1 MSAATSALPRL
12 PPLRSALARLRGYI
26 DRNRLYYAVWLV
38 ATVGYT
44 IGFVAFPVLVGR
56 AVASV
61 VEGEPAA
68 ETARKLLWML
78 GVVVTTAGLRF
89 FTRTLVFNAAREIE
103 YEVRNDLFAQ
113 LQRLPQSF
121 YFRWRTGDVMSR
133 CVNDVNA
140 LRLMLGVGVL
150 NIVQTPLLYL
160 GSFCAMAYMD
170 WRLALL
176 VLVPYPAFIWMARG
190 MGRAIHHWSLRTQ
203 EGLADASNELQES
216 ISGVAVVKAYAME
229 GVMAE
234 RFAGANEALLRSQ
247 LALARAN
254 ALMPATVQM
263 LPAMAMWIVLVFGG
277 PAMTRGSM
285 TVGEFFTFAMY
296 VYSLTF
302 PTVIMGWVVALVQRG
317 TAAMRRLDELLSEEP
332 AIADRPDAA
341 PVTELRGEIEF
352 RNLTFTYPGSQR
364 EPALRQI
371 DLRVPAGTTLGIV
384 GPVGSGKSTLA
395 SVIPRLYEV
404 EDGELFID
412 GIDVNRMP
420 LRTLRSNIAMVP
432 QDSFLFSMS
441 LADNIAFGV
450 ENANRER
457 VAEAAERA
465 QLAKDVEDLPQGYDT
480 VVGERGVML
489 SGGQRQRT
497 ALARALA
504 LRPRILILDD
514 TLSSVDAE
522 TEKAIQREL
531 DQVFAGRTVVVVSHR
546 VSAVRSADL
555 IVVLDEG
562 RIIERGTHAQLV
574 AGGGLYSRLA
584 SEQALRDDLES
595 PVDAVGGRA

>member
-1 MSAATSALPRL
+1 M
-12 PPLRSALARLRGYI
+12 
-26 DRNRLYYAVWLV
+26 
-38 ATVGYT
+38 
-44 IGFVAFPVLVGR
+44 
-56 AVASV
+56 
-61 VEGEPAA
+61 
-68 ETARKLLWML
+68 
-78 GVVVTTAGLRF
+78 
-89 FTRTLVFNAAREIE
+89 
-103 YEVRNDLFAQ
+103 RNDLFAQ

-121 YFRWRTGDVMSR
+121 YIRWRTGDIMSR

-150 NIVQTPLLYL
+150 NVVQTPLLYL
-160 GSFCAMAYMD
+160 GSFCVMAFLN

-176 VLVPYPAFIWMARG
+176 VLVPYPVFIWMARG
-190 MGRAIHHWSLRTQ
+190 LGRSIHHWSLRTQ
-203 EGLADASNELQES
+203 EGLAEASNQLQES
-216 ISGVAVVKAYAME
+216 ISGIAVVKAYAME
-229 GVMAE
+229 AVVAE
-234 RFAGANEALLRSQ
+234 RFARANEALLRRQ

-317 TAAMRRLDELLSEEP
+317 TAAMQRLNELLSEDP
-332 AIADRPDAA
+332 AIADRPDVV
-341 PVTELRGEIEF
+341 PVADLRGEIEF
-352 RNLTFTYPGSQR
+352 KNLTFTYPGSNR
-364 EPALRQI
+364 APALYQI
-371 DLRVPAGTTLGIV
+371 DLRIPAGTTLGIV
-384 GPVGSGKSTLA
+384 GPVGSGKSTLS

-404 EDGELFID
+404 EDGQLFID

-441 LADNIAFGV
+441 LADNIVFGV
-450 ENANRER
+450 EDGDRER
-457 VAEAAERA
+457 VVEAAGRA
-465 QLAKDVEDLPQGYDT
+465 QLTRDVEDLPHGYDT

-514 TLSSVDAE
+514 TLSSVDAA

-531 DQVFAGRTVVVVSHR
+531 DRVFAGRTVIVVSHR
-546 VSAVRSADL
+546 ISAVRSADQ
-555 IVVLDEG
+555 IVVLDGG
-562 RIIERGTHAQLV
+562 RIVERGTHAQLV

-584 SEQALRDDLES
+584 HEQALREDLEG
-595 PVDAVGGRA
+595 PVDVMGART